1 MCKGNVKRNAFN
13 QQENRA
19 GKQLKLFH
27 YIIGKY
33 CTKQEELR
41 TQYGIYRY
49 TFLHQPCLEV
59 ALNRGFQCNPLAGKL
74 PCCPGHQTDA
84 LPLYIT

>member
-13 QQENRA
+13 EQENRA
-19 GKQLKLFH
+19 GKQLTLIH

-41 TQYGIYRY
+41 TLHGNYIYNNNIELSCY
-49 TFLHQPCLEV
+49 
-59 ALNRGFQCNPLAGKL
+59 
-74 PCCPGHQTDA
+74 
-84 LPLYIT
+84 